1 MNEVMHHVLVS
12 LFIFY
17 FLFLKTNNFLIQY
30 SKLSS
35 LMRCQISSDGLKD
48 KSVLN
53 NYGEK

>member
-1 MNEVMHHVLVS
+1 MNEVMHHVLVL

-35 LMRCQISSDGLKD
+35 LMRYQISSDRLKD